1 MTNWFQIWKNINVCM
16 KIYIYNLLA
25 IKEAT
30 NKPRMCINTNVT
42 VNLDLM
48 PVLGSLKN
56 TY

>member
-1 MTNWFQIWKNINVCM
+1 MTNWFQIWKNKNVCM